1 MSDLFE
7 QYEREYNREISSCQR
22 KLNNLPALNPEQRRL
37 VFQEIEKSI
46 EQGDQYLMQMEREAR
61 SALSMRSRLE
71 GRVRNYREEQSKL
84 KRNLQRSR
92 QQLNGRST
100 YGSAEE
106 NNNGF
111 DDDYEVASMDQRA
124 RLLEGTHA
132 LDSQKDRIRGIYDI
146 GVQNEDIGV
155 EIMGDLHGQRETL
168 IRANDKLEDVDDNMT
183 HGRRIV
189 LDMTRRLITNQILLI
204 VVIILLLGAI
214 GLIVWLKW
222 FK

>member
-214 GLIVWLKW
+214 GLIVW
-222 FK
+222 